1 MLTDSVSDNV
11 SNSQGASDNGEV
23 FVFPID
29 GTLDLHA
36 FHPRDVASVVADY
49 LEECHRRGI
58 RDVRVLH
65 GRGKGVQR
73 DTVRAIMKQTPF
85 VISFSDAPP
94 ELGGWGV
101 TMALLRLAE
110 EEREESSHL

>member
-1 MLTDSVSDNV
+1 MLTDNV
-11 SNSQGASDNGEV
+11 RGDVNNSEGASDKGEV

-36 FHPRDVASVVADY
+36 FHPRDVASVVSEY
-49 LEECHRRGI
+49 LEECRRRGI
-58 RDVRVLH
+58 RDVRVVH

-85 VISFSDAPP
+85 VTSFSDAPP

-101 TMALLRLAE
+101 TTALLRLAE
-110 EEREESSHL
+110 EGSEESSSP